1 MEKCKSLIAWNDNYI
16 IGNDKIDSEHKE
28 LFDIAKKAN
37 CVYSLE
43 DEEKQIEALKE
54 IVDELYSYVDYHFK
68 NEEEHMKSINYPRL
82 LDHKIQH
89 KKLLD
94 MVNFIS
100 LNLPI
105 LSIQKSGDELYNF
118 VQKIFVKHIISEDT
132 KIVEFIEQS

>member
-1 MEKCKSLIAWNDNYI
+1 MKIKKGKKMEKCKSAISWSDNYI

-37 CVYSLE
+37 CVYTLE
-43 DEEKQIEALKE
+43 
-54 IVDELYSYVDYHFK
+54 
-68 NEEEHMKSINYPRL
+68 NEEVHMKDINYPKL
-82 LDHKIQH
+82 LDHKIEH

-132 KIVEFIEQS
+132 KIVEFIEQSK